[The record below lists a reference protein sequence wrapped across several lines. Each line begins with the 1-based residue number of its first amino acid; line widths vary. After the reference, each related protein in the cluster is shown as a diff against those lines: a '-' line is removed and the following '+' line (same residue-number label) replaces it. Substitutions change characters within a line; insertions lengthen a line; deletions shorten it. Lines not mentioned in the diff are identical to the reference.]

1 MRQATNH
8 RSATGH
14 LLAIL
19 GLVLVLGI
27 PQVYAAEDITG
38 DWDMAMEFGG
48 RANYAT
54 LSVAKKADGTFTAK
68 WGRDDLSNVKF
79 DGQKLTFE
87 RTVRWGDNE
96 FTLDYVGTLKG
107 DKLTGTL
114 SSDNGEFPANGT
126 RIKPKAP
133 PIGVWD
139 LAYSIGD
146 RDVTAKLIVS
156 EKPDGKPDAKWAS
169 QMGESTIANVKIDG
183 GKITFDRTVKF
194 NDQEF
199 QMTFEGTVQGDKLT
213 GVSKSDMGEIP
224 VAGTRFGAALIGKWA
239 MTTEVDQGPRESM
252 LTVYPDLTARQEFF
266 GGETPVKDFK
276 FEGDQVTYALE
287 LGFGDQTFVIN
298 YKLRLQN
305 GVLAGESS
313 SDRGTYK
320 MTGKKVQQAASAAA
334 TAPAGSSVVG
344 KWEFTRDTP
353 QGTRTST
360 LTINPDMTGTYTMR
374 DNDTPI
380 SDLKVNG
387 NDVTFT
393 IVRTFNDQEFK
404 MEFKG
409 KVEGDTLK
417 GAFITDR
424 GEREA
429 VGKRA
434 K

>member
-1 MRQATNH
+1 VEA
-8 RSATGH
+8 
-14 LLAIL
+14 
-19 GLVLVLGI
+19 GLCHVIRDNI
-27 PQVYAAEDITG
+27 PG
-38 DWDMAMEFGG
+38 
-48 RANYAT
+48 
-54 LSVAKKADGTFTAK
+54 S
-68 WGRDDLSNVKF
+68 
-79 DGQKLTFE
+79 
-87 RTVRWGDNE
+87 
-96 FTLDYVGTLKG
+96 
-107 DKLTGTL
+107 
-114 SSDNGEFPANGT
+114 
-126 RIKPKAP
+126 
-133 PIGVWD
+133 
-139 LAYSIGD
+139 
-146 RDVTAKLIVS
+146 
-156 EKPDGKPDAKWAS
+156 
-169 QMGESTIANVKIDG
+169 
-183 GKITFDRTVKF
+183 
-194 NDQEF
+194 
-199 QMTFEGTVQGDKLT
+199 
-213 GVSKSDMGEIP
+213 GEIP